1 MSGLMGSL
9 EAISTVFDS
18 TDPKDIRQG
27 IKECINNEGKILSAE
42 EKRREESQK
51 VTIQEELDAVTLTE
65 EIRSD
70 MGEEIMTKDIEEQ
83 DRER

>member
-27 IKECINNEGKILSAE
+27 IKECINNEGTILSAE
-42 EKRREESQK
+42 EKRRE
-51 VTIQEELDAVTLTE
+51 
-65 EIRSD
+65 
-70 MGEEIMTKDIEEQ
+70 
-83 DRER
+83 